1 MMMVMTSTAIV
12 GEDAISFV
20 MIPSTIPLAGLRSS
34 NLLRLLHVLHDL
46 MAVVQFL
53 WHTEI
58 VTRVNDIW
66 WLCFTYAACISI
78 RLMHNILCH
87 NQLLN
92 FPFICNIIIG
102 LLTNMLTKKDEKTS
116 LLRSIIVFFF
126 IIMGIKDFWK
136 TNNFFQRKRWEK
148 RFHECRKLI
157 INSFVVTH
165 KLFS

>member
-1 MMMVMTSTAIV
+1 VTMMMVMTSTAIV

-78 RLMHNILCH
+78 RLMHNILCP
-87 NQLLN
+87 Q
-92 FPFICNIIIG
+92 NIREKNSISLSQI
-102 LLTNMLTKKDEKTS
+102 MREKTKIS
-116 LLRSIIVFFF
+116 L
-126 IIMGIKDFWK
+126 
-136 TNNFFQRKRWEK
+136 FQKL
-148 RFHECRKLI
+148 FLLILI
-157 INSFVVTH
+157 IFSFSTFIN
-165 KLFS
+165 KQ